1 MSTTNLKTVDARDK
15 LKPQREPYYSKVK
28 AGCFLG
34 FRKMAAT
41 SVGTWVARCRVE
53 STGKQLKTA
62 LGEFEGL
69 PKARR
74 YDAALEAAER
84 WFSTVGMSGATDVKT
99 VKDACEAYALHV
111 EQNDG
116 NEDDNKDK
124 ARELRSRF
132 TRYVYPHKIANT
144 VLSKLTMGLVEQW
157 RRELSAKP
165 VIANPHAKPEDQRSR
180 PRSPATLNRD
190 MTALR
195 AALNYAH
202 TRGYV
207 STDVA
212 WLAALRP
219 VAGADKARDVYLSK
233 AERRKLLDNVQ
244 ADLRPMLEALCLLP
258 LRPGAMA
265 KLTVANFNKQQGVLT
280 IGKDKVGRDRKIKLP
295 GHTLA
300 LFKQNSENKLPG
312 AHIFTRADGKAWD
325 KDTWKNLFRAATE
338 QADLTNRATT
348 YSLRHSTI
356 TDLVPHLDLLTIAQ
370 ISGTSVQMIQKHYGH
385 LQQDRA
391 VDALALL
398 AL

>member
-1 MSTTNLKTVDARDK
+1 MSTANLKTVDARDK
-15 LKPQREPYYSKVK
+15 LKAQREPYYSKVR
-28 AGCFLG
+28 AGCYLG
-34 FRKMAAT
+34 FRKMSAT
-41 SVGTWVARCRVE
+41 SSGTWVARCRIE
-53 STGKQLKTA
+53 ATGKQLKTA
-62 LGEFEGL
+62 LGEFEEL

-99 VKDACEAYALHV
+99 VKDACEAYAQHV

-116 NEDDNKDK
+116 DEDNNKIK

-132 TRYVYPHKIANT
+132 ARYVYPHKIAGT
-144 VLSKLTMGLVEQW
+144 SLSKLTMGLVEQW

-165 VIANPHAKPEDQRSR
+165 VIANPHASPEDQRIR
-180 PRSPATLNRD
+180 PRSAATLNRD

-195 AALNYAH
+195 AALNHAH

-219 VAGADKARDVYLSK
+219 VGGADKARDVYLSK
-233 AERRKLLDNVQ
+233 AERRKLLDNIQ

-265 KLTVANFNKQQGVLT
+265 DLTVANFNKQQGVLT
-280 IGKDKVGRDRKIKLP
+280 IGKDKAGRDRKIKLP
-295 GHTLA
+295 SHTLD
-300 LFKQNSENKLPG
+300 LFKRNCENKLPG
-312 AHIFTRADGKAWD
+312 AHIFTRADGKAWN
-325 KDTWKNLFRAATE
+325 KDAWKKPFKAAT
-338 QADLTNRATT
+338 ACAGLTDRATT

-356 TDLVPHLDLLTIAQ
+356 TDLVPHLDLLTLAQ

-385 LQQDRA
+385 LQQNRA
-391 VDALALL
+391 VDALAAL